1 VSLRDGAAHLFVA
14 SLAAPVLD
22 DADVHHVLRVL
33 RVRPG
38 EPVTVTDGQGAW
50 APATVSR
57 DGAVTLTGETMHAPQ
72 PRWRIGVAFAPV
84 KAGKPEVIVQ
94 KLTELGVDDVV
105 PLVATVRSVARWDAS
120 RAGRQHARLVAVARE
135 AAMQSRRTRLP
146 VVHEPMTLDA
156 VGAVGGVGGSLA
168 YAEPGGDEVGEAHR
182 LVVVGP
188 EGGFDP
194 GEIPPGAPRVS
205 LGEGILRSETA
216 AIVAGAL
223 MSRARRCAP

>member
-1 VSLRDGAAHLFVA
+1 MSLRDGAAHLFVA
-14 SLAAPVLD
+14 SLAHPELSDD
-22 DADVHHVLRVL
+22 DAHHVLRVL

-38 EPVTVTDGQGAW
+38 EPVTVSDGEGAW
-50 APATVSR
+50 APATVAR
-57 DGAVTLTGETMHAPQ
+57 DGAVALAGPVVHEPA

-84 KAGKPEVIVQ
+84 KADKPEVIVQ

-105 PLVATVRSVARWDAS
+105 PLAATRRSVARWDDAKQA
-120 RAGRQHARLVAVARE
+120 RLHARLQAVARE

-146 VVHEPMTLDA
+146 RVLAPVALDA
-156 VGAVGGVGGSLA
+156 LASAVGGGAVA
-168 YAEPGGDEVGEAHR
+168 AFAEPGGAEIDAAHR

-194 GEIPPGAPRVS
+194 GEIPGGAPRVS

-216 AIVAGAL
+216 AIAAGAL
-223 MSRARRCAP
+223 MARVRRCAP

>member
-1 VSLRDGAAHLFVA
+1 MTLRGGAAHLFVA
-14 SLAAPVLD
+14 SLDAPVLS
-22 DADVHHVLRVL
+22 DADAHHVLRVL

-38 EPVTVTDGQGAW
+38 EPVTVSDGQGAW
-50 APATVSR
+50 APAVLGR
-57 DGAVTLTGETMHAPQ
+57 DGDVALTGAVVHEPE

-105 PLVATVRSVARWDAS
+105 PLVATARSVARWEES
-120 RAGRQHARLVAVARE
+120 RTGRQHARLVAVARE

-146 VVHEPMTLDA
+146 VVHEPVVLGALDA
-156 VGAVGGVGGSLA
+156 GAA
-168 YAEPGGDEVGEAHR
+168 FAEPGGDEVAPVHR

-194 GEIPPGAPRVS
+194 GEIPAGAPRVS

-223 MSRARRCAP
+223 MARERRCAP